1 MVDVTDKCK
10 SIEDGRFSK
19 HTLIFG

>member
-1 MVDVTDKCK
+1 MADVTDKCK
-10 SIEDGRFSK
+10 SIKDGRFSK